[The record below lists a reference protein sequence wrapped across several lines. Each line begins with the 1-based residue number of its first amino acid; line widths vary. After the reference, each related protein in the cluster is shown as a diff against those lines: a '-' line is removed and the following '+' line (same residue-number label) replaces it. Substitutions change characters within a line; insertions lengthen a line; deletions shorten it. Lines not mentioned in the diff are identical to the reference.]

1 MPTPTNPLADSR
13 IDALEQRIAEL
24 DAFVYTIAHELRAPL
39 HTISG
44 FAASLEHFEAPNLS
58 GKGRWRLKRVVH
70 VAAQMER
77 LIDDLL
83 SLARSDRMEIVKAPT
98 ATDETVRDILRELR
112 QAYPATRVVVSELPL
127 VHADAAIVRQVFLNV
142 IGNALKYS
150 HLQAEPLVQIGLDAG
165 GAFRVSDNGIGFPM
179 EQAARLFI
187 PFERMTGD
195 PAYPGSGVGLAVV
208 LRLLT
213 RHGGWIKASSRE
225 GGPTEFRFSF
235 GGD

>member
-1 MPTPTNPLADSR
+1 MPTPSNHLPDRR

-24 DAFVYTIAHELRAPL
+24 DAFVYTIAHELRGPL
-39 HTISG
+39 QTISG
-44 FAASLEHFEAPNLS
+44 FAANLEHFEAPNLS
-58 GKGRWRLKRVVH
+58 TKGRSRLRRVIH
-70 VAAQMER
+70 GAAQMER

-83 SLARSDRMEIVKAPT
+83 SLARSDRLELVKTPSAVDEIVR
-98 ATDETVRDILRELR
+98 VILRELR
-112 QAYPATRVVVSELPL
+112 EAYPATRVVVSELPL
-127 VHADAAIVRQVFLNV
+127 IHADAAIVRQVFLNV

-150 HLQAEPLVQIGLDAG
+150 HLQAEPLVEIGLDVD

-179 EQAARLFI
+179 DQAARLFI
-187 PFERMTGD
+187 PFQRMTGD

-213 RHGGWIKASSRE
+213 RHGGWIEANSRE

-235 GGD
+235 GAD